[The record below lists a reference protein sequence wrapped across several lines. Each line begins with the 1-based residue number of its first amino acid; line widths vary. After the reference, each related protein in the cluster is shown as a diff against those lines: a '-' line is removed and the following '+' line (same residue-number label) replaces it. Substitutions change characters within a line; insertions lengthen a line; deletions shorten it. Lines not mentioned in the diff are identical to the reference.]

1 IKRKKQVGQITSQE
15 RGELVT
21 FVAIISAA
29 GAAVPPVF
37 VYPRLQNLE
46 EYLGESHPNTA
57 VAFGNSKGW
66 MTTEISPKVIEHFIN
81 HVKPSKDKKMSSSKA
96 TGLWPVNSLI
106 FSDTDFLPSS
116 ITNKSLNEENNPDE
130 VLDSPVQENPQSSQP
145 STSKAIVEPDRIER
159 NTPCIIKEKTPSPIP
174 KSSEFQCPRLED
186 VRPFPKATFEEKKRK
201 NRKSKSSIYTDT
213 PEFINRQNT
222 EVEKKEKICQGEK
235 PVQRSLTKENKKR
248 RQDSSSNE
256 SSVDVVVSNSS
267 DDGESFQK
275 EINIISPDDMF
286 LKMILY

>member
-1 IKRKKQVGQITSQE
+1 MSGIEWIRCFMQRPTDLLLRKPECTSVS
-15 RGELVT
+15 RSMA
-21 FVAIISAA
+21 FNK
-29 GAAVPPVF
+29 PV
-37 VYPRLQNLE
+37 VKNL
-46 EYLGESHPNTA
+46 
-57 VAFGNSKGW
+57 F
-66 MTTEISPKVIEHFIN
+66 
-81 HVKPSKDKKMSSSKA
+81 KKYA

-174 KSSEFQCPRLED
+174 KFSEFQCPRLED
-186 VRPFPKATFEEKKRK
+186 VRPFSKATFEEKKRK
-201 NRKSKSSIYTDT
+201 NNRKSKSSIYTDT

-222 EVEKKEKICQGEK
+222 EVEKKRKSVKEKK

-267 DDGESFQK
+267 DDEESFQK
-275 EINIISPDDMF
+275 EINLISPDDMF